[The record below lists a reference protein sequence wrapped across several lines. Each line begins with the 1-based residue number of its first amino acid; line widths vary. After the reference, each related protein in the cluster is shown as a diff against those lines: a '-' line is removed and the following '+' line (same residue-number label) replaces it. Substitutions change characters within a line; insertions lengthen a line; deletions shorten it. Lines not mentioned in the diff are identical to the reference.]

1 MTKVNIGSTS
11 SNSQGLVLWLV
22 LIGFAC
28 FVFFRMSNEPATV
41 TPVPPAW
48 PDAVVLVPPVGIA
61 GSTKIDQWGADNNIE
76 IRRYQAGADLST
88 AEPWVQELYKLSEG
102 LQPCAVVSLGD
113 GVEIIP
119 IEDDLL
125 EELEQLR

>member
-1 MTKVNIGSTS
+1 MTKVDIRSTN
-11 SNSQGLVLWLV
+11 SNSEGLVLWLV

-28 FVFFRMSNEPATV
+28 FVFFRMSDQPPTV

-61 GSTKIDQWGADNNIE
+61 GSTKIDKWGADNNIE

-102 LQPCAVVSLGD
+102 LQPCAVISLGD
-113 GVEIIP
+113 GVEILP
-119 IEDDLL
+119 IQDDLL
-125 EELEQLR
+125 KELEQLR

>member
-1 MTKVNIGSTS
+1 MTKVDIGSTS

-22 LIGFAC
+22 LIGFAW
-28 FVFFRMSNEPATV
+28 FVFFRMSDQPATV
-41 TPVPPAW
+41 TPVAPAW

-76 IRRYQAGADLST
+76 IRRYKAGADLST

>member
-1 MTKVNIGSTS
+1 MGNSYCVLLVCFYSQWAGNITATAKATNLAGCGGISSTGG
-11 SNSQGLVLWLV
+11 NSRQH
-22 LIGFAC
+22 
-28 FVFFRMSNEPATV
+28 
-41 TPVPPAW
+41 
-48 PDAVVLVPPVGIA
+48 
-61 GSTKIDQWGADNNIE
+61 NNIE

-102 LQPCAVVSLGD
+102 LQPCAVVSIGD

-125 EELEQLR
+125 EELEGLR